1 MIPAV
6 FGIAIGS
13 THFCIGNAVKR
24 YLFSGDVG
32 SCSVLAVL
40 PFTKLS

>member
-13 THFCIGNAVKR
+13 THFCIGNAIKR
-24 YLFSGDVG
+24 YLFSEDVG
-32 SCSVLAVL
+32 SCLILAAL